1 MFYFGC
7 CPACVK
13 YLDIGD
19 DCELEKNWSKQKL
32 LSETTELECSKSEER
47 VLKKEFLESKYSNDM
62 LVTRMYCSDVKGRK
76 ISGAYDHISP
86 DGKSSTGC
94 LCSRKKDEMMKI
106 GKTNLDSSLHCST
119 DVLLQ
124 LCFEVGTMYLRRCES
139 RIINKVKTEAILQ
152 KHGHY
157 WRQPYITDCEYNG
170 SFGPIRCSVESEKI
184 CRCTDPYG
192 KQIKSYFASIS
203 AGQMDCRCA
212 LDEYY
217 GHTNQQCANH
227 FGGYKEL
234 QEGIGE
240 EWCIDEDGFQWSM
253 SVMQSPAPGKRC
265 KIPNCEES
273 ESNCRGNCVDC
284 SKCGQCEQGHDEC
297 LRKVINHMIQNNVKL
312 NKEKCVNGKGEKVI
326 GLSISIEGGF
336 PDSGRIEDL
345 KREKLQGKANG
356 VRSFFGRI
364 NQLSTFISHIT
375 SKRDSLRELLRKN
388 WDFKF
393 GEEQQRCAYEIQKE
407 VHKEPC
413 KIL

>member
-1 MFYFGC
+1 YRKNIYFGC

-19 DCELEKNWSKQKL
+19 DCELEKNWPKQKL

-62 LVTRMYCSDVKGRK
+62 LVVGFHVIECSPDSVCKKGKCEPQEETDCLKQLNQYKTWVSNEDCSSYEWKPHCNDVGYFHHIQSKSNPYRKTRMYCSDVKGRK

-119 DVLLQ
+119 DGSYEKLQ
-124 LCFEVGTMYLRRCES
+124 CDQKLCWCMNPLNPTSSSSTVVPEVFMKTLPCYQSFEVGTMYLRRCES

-253 SVMQSPAPGKRC
+253 SVMQSPASGKRC

-284 SKCGQCEQGHDEC
+284 SKCGQCG
-297 LRKVINHMIQNNVKL
+297 RNP
-312 NKEKCVNGKGEKVI
+312 GE
-326 GLSISIEGGF
+326 SCY
-336 PDSGRIEDL
+336 P
-345 KREKLQGKANG
+345 
-356 VRSFFGRI
+356 
-364 NQLSTFISHIT
+364 
-375 SKRDSLRELLRKN
+375 
-388 WDFKF
+388 
-393 GEEQQRCAYEIQKE
+393 
-407 VHKEPC
+407 
-413 KIL
+413 